1 MWEEF
6 LKSFVMILVIMDPF
20 GGIPVFIMLTKD
32 DTIQRM
38 RRSANRATVVAS
50 ILIFLFL
57 FLGTIIL
64 EFFSISLESF
74 KVAGGIILFLVGLTY
89 VMDIHFGSE
98 IEKGYERDITVPMAT
113 PLIAGPG
120 VITAVIISVS
130 LYGYPVTIAAAAI
143 NLLLFWVLMRY
154 SHILNKVI
162 GRQGSEILSR
172 VMGLILTAMAVE
184 FIISGIMSFVQS
196 GG

>member
-1 MWEEF
+1 MTEEF
-6 LKSFVMILVIMDPF
+6 IKSFIMILVIMDPF
-20 GGIPVFIMLTKD
+20 GGVPVFIMLTRD
-32 DTIQRM
+32 DTVARM
-38 RRSANRATVVAS
+38 RRSANRAAIVAT

-57 FLGTIIL
+57 FLGRVIL
-64 EFFSISLESF
+64 DFFSISLESF

-120 VITAVIISVS
+120 VITAVIISVN
-130 LYGYPVTIAAAAI
+130 LYGFAVTIAAAAL
-143 NLLLFWVLMRY
+143 NLFIFWLLMRY
-154 SHILNKVI
+154 SHMLNKVI

-184 FIISGIMSFVQS
+184 FIISGIMSFVTTA
-196 GG
+196 

>member
-1 MWEEF
+1 MWEDF
-6 LKSFVMILVIMDPF
+6 LKSFVTILVIMDPF
-20 GGIPVFIMLTKD
+20 GGVPVFIMLTKD
-32 DTIQRM
+32 DTVERM
-38 RRSANRATVVAS
+38 RRSANRAAMVAT

-57 FLGTIIL
+57 FLGTLIL

-89 VMDIHFGSE
+89 VMDIQFGNE
-98 IEKGYERDITVPMAT
+98 LEKGYERDITVPMAT

-130 LYGYPVTIAAAAI
+130 LYGYPVTIAAAGI
-143 NLLLFWVLMRY
+143 NLILFWVLMRY
-154 SHILNKVI
+154 SHWLNKII

-196 GG
+196 A